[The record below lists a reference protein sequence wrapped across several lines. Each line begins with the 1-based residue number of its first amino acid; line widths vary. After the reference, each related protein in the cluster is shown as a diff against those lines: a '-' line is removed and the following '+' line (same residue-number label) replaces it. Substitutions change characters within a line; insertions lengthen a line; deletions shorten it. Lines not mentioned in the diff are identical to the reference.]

1 MSEIES
7 QPKSSPELAL
17 PAPEVEPESVPEPEA
32 APVLEPTSAGEPEVL
47 YCPQCGDTMDPDQR
61 YCTNCG
67 WDAEAPDDA
76 PPAAP
81 PESPRDLGPASN
93 KNRLTA
99 LLLCALI
106 GWLGLHRF
114 YIGRPGS
121 GVVWLLTLGFLG
133 VGVIYDAV
141 MLATGELVDGEGKR
155 VLHWH

>member
-7 QPKSSPELAL
+7 QPKSSTELAL
-17 PAPEVEPESVPEPEA
+17 TTTEAEPEPAPEPEA
-32 APVLEPTSAGEPEVL
+32 ALETDPASHSEPETL
-47 YCPQCGDTMDPDQR
+47 FCPQCGEAMDSDQR

-67 WDAEAPDDA
+67 WDAEAPEKE

-114 YIGRPGS
+114 YIGRPAS
-121 GVVWLLTLGFLG
+121 GLVWLFTLGFLG

-155 VLHWH
+155 ILHWQ